1 MNEEKHALDV
11 SRETLEKL
19 EQFAALVLKWTNKIN
34 LIGSQSEADIWNR
47 HIVDSVQVYD
57 LAPNDWKTWADL
69 GSGGGFP
76 GIVIAILDPKRRP
89 VTLVESD
96 QRKALFLQ
104 TARRQLDLNV
114 TVLNKRIEDVV
125 ESSFDIV
132 TARAL
137 APLDTLLGYAQP
149 LLSTGG
155 TALFPK
161 GRRFED
167 ELAAAQINWDFEV
180 DQLPS
185 ITSEDSRILRIAR
198 IAKREF

>member
-1 MNEEKHALDV
+1 MSEEKHALDV
-11 SRETLEKL
+11 SRETLERL
-19 EQFAALVLKWTNKIN
+19 EQFSALVLKWTNKIN
-34 LIGSQSEADIWNR
+34 LIAAPSVVDIWNR
-47 HIVDSVQVYD
+47 HIVDSAQVYG

-76 GIVIAILDPKRRP
+76 GIVIAILDQTRRP

-104 TARRQLDLNV
+104 TARRELDLNV
-114 TVLNKRIEDVV
+114 TVLNKRIEDVA
-125 ESSFDIV
+125 ESGFDVV

-137 APLDTLLGYAQP
+137 APLGVLLGYAQP
-149 LLSTGG
+149 LLSAGG
-155 TALFPK
+155 IVLFPK

-167 ELAAAQINWDFEV
+167 ELTAAKVDWDFEV

-185 ITSEDSRILRIAR
+185 ITSDDSRILRIAR